1 MLRTRKYFLEDSCQP
16 RLLAVSL
23 VHYLLIILTF
33 VATLFVPLFIEMDN
47 IPLPFP
53 EKGELEHQLSSLH
66 ERVWPSVIGVFV
78 LLAIHSVLFSHRIAG
93 PLYRYR
99 TIFKAIGEGD
109 LTVSAH
115 TRKHDYVKKESE
127 SLNEMITSL
136 RSSIKDLE
144 ERCGHACGV
153 LAELKRAVE
162 TESRKDVDQTLG
174 RLEEQLERLNSSLHK
189 FRT

>member
-1 MLRTRKYFLEDSCQP
+1 MFRTRQYFLQDSCQP

-33 VATLFVPLFIEMDN
+33 VATLFVPLSMETDN
-47 IPLPFP
+47 TPLPFP
-53 EKGELEHQLSSLH
+53 EKEALEQQISSLH

-99 TIFKAIGEGD
+99 TIFKAIREGD

-115 TRKHDYVKKESE
+115 TRKHDYTKKESE
-127 SLNEMITSL
+127 SLNEMITFL

-144 ERCGHACGV
+144 EQSGHARGV

-162 TESRKDVDQTLG
+162 TESRKDVDLTIG
-174 RLEEQLERLNSSLHK
+174 RLEEQLERLKSSLHT